1 VRRNIYD
8 IIKYEGFASILQRL
22 RKKNRY
28 RLWYSVFPDGEI
40 KYQYCLNPD
49 STVIDVGG
57 YNGDWTARIHEKFGC
72 KVRIFEPVQEFAER
86 IEKRFSGN
94 PNIVVERY
102 GLGAE
107 NGTATITKLED
118 SSSSFRMGKHQE
130 IIQLR
135 KASEVLTE
143 PSIDLMKINIEGG
156 EYQLLLNLLDEG
168 IAERIGNIQIQF
180 HEFVPGA
187 SKFVQEI
194 RNRLSAT
201 HSLLYKVDYVWEN
214 WQRK

>member
-1 VRRNIYD
+1 MRRNMYD
-8 IIKYEGFASILQRL
+8 IVKYEGFVGLLQRL

-28 RLWYSVFPDGEI
+28 HLWHNVFPNGEI
-40 KYQYCLNPD
+40 RYQYCLNPD

-57 YNGDWTARIHEKFGC
+57 YNGDWAARIHEKFGC
-72 KVRIFEPVQEFAER
+72 TVRIFEPVQEFAER
-86 IEKRFSGN
+86 IKKRFSGN
-94 PNIVVERY
+94 PNIIVERY

-107 NGTATITKLED
+107 NGTVTITKMED
-118 SSSSFRMGKHQE
+118 SSSSFCVGKHQE
-130 IIQLR
+130 IVQLR

-143 PSIDLMKINIEGG
+143 RSIDLMKINIEGG

-168 IAERIGNIQIQF
+168 IAQRIGNIQVQF

-194 RNRLSAT
+194 RNRLTET
-201 HSLLYKVDYVWEN
+201 HSLLYKVDYVLED